1 MLQTFALRAHRQVK
15 LDKVIGHQLPV
26 GGFPLRIDDKRHLFA
41 HLLEQGPVGLSA
53 SKAVLAD
60 PPRYRDYWHWPTASK
75 LLKEADRIG
84 FDHQVQYG
92 MWKGYGGA
100 TQWND
105 AGLDFATAGKPLL
118 EWAAEERGRP
128 ASELPAHADWLAEG
142 AALTQTGRQMEESVG
157 KGFADR
163 IAAALRR
170 IVRSL
175 GLDEAERFREAAVR
189 HEAQARAL
197 GIDPRDRPGAVELA
211 GWARALRG
219 RALPKRVRRTVEA
232 WSDGNET
239 RAPDPEETHRRPP
252 QHPEHEE
259 AGRRIETFLRDC
271 RDHLGEA
278 VLAGEELIPESWIE
292 RTEALRREGLRMLGD
307 GEEARLA
314 DPARIRLGHVA
325 QERERV
331 REVVDALGEKVQRL
345 RAEAFM
351 ALHRR
356 VDRQR
361 REAGSEPVDLPGW
374 APLRDRAEALRGEAG
389 LAPGVLEALDT
400 VLARDAW
407 SEVESAPVDA
417 LLTATAEHL
426 HRRAALEKEARELEV
441 EISGLA
447 AMPGWR
453 TRSRELRDAARRLLG
468 ETQGN
473 APAMRAGARL
483 ADMPRLQARVREVV
497 DRLETVRL
505 TDNVADFRSLANA
518 VEGRARQLRT
528 LPLHADG
535 YARVTALAEGLAKR
549 EVLPDAV
556 RHEVGGWVER
566 DRGWRAELASVRELT
581 GAEATGRSGLAVRSG
596 CSGALCR
603 SGSGGSPSS
612 CQPNRRFRSSLST
625 GAGPS
630 RSFSPEVIPPAPYVE
645 TPVACC

>member
-239 RAPDPEETHRRPP
+239 RAPDPEETHRRPATP
-252 QHPEHEE
+252 GTRGGRPAHRDLP
-259 AGRRIETFLRDC
+259 AGLPGPSGRGRPGGRR
-271 RDHLGEA
+271 
-278 VLAGEELIPESWIE
+278 
-292 RTEALRREGLRMLGD
+292 
-307 GEEARLA
+307 A
-314 DPARIRLGHVA
+314 DTGI
-325 QERERV
+325 
-331 REVVDALGEKVQRL
+331 
-345 RAEAFM
+345 
-351 ALHRR
+351 
-356 VDRQR
+356 VDR
-361 REAGSEPVDLPGW
+361 ADGGASPGR
-374 APLRDRAEALRGEAG
+374 APD
-389 LAPGVLEALDT
+389 
-400 VLARDAW
+400 
-407 SEVESAPVDA
+407 
-417 LLTATAEHL
+417 
-426 HRRAALEKEARELEV
+426 
-441 EISGLA
+441 
-447 AMPGWR
+447 
-453 TRSRELRDAARRLLG
+453 ARRWRG
-468 ETQGN
+468 
-473 APAMRAGARL
+473 GA
-483 ADMPRLQARVREVV
+483 A
-497 DRLETVRL
+497 
-505 TDNVADFRSLANA
+505 
-518 VEGRARQLRT
+518 
-528 LPLHADG
+528 
-535 YARVTALAEGLAKR
+535 
-549 EVLPDAV
+549 
-556 RHEVGGWVER
+556 
-566 DRGWRAELASVRELT
+566 
-581 GAEATGRSGLAVRSG
+581 GRSGPHPARAR
-596 CSGALCR
+596 GAR
-603 SGSGGSPSS
+603 A
-612 CQPNRRFRSSLST
+612 RT
-625 GAGPS
+625 GA
-630 RSFSPEVIPPAPYVE
+630 
-645 TPVACC
+645 